1 MLLLSLPLGRQLSL
15 PLLLS
20 FVLQFSP
27 QIGQLLILQL
37 GLQKSLPFGPKVFLK
52 YVLQFLVQFSL
63 SLGFPFKAFVL
74 SYGRVRVST
83 TVFTTYTTTG
93 CATVI
98 TTMTASKRAIVF
110 TQGRV

>member
-27 QIGQLLILQL
+27 HIGQPLLLQL
-37 GLQKSLPFGPKVFLK
+37 GLQKSLRFGQKVFLK

-63 SLGFPFKAFVL
+63 PLGFPLKACFF
-74 SYGRVRVST
+74 SYGRVRDIT
-83 TVFTTYTTTG
+83 TVFTTDTTTV
-93 CATVI
+93 CASVI
-98 TTMTASKRAIVF
+98 TTITASKKGYRF
-110 TQGRV
+110 YSR